1 MKVNCSLWALK
12 NILRDRGNSS
22 FLKTT
27 KTKLQKENHDFEMNP
42 LFRVQRNCGL
52 SSLTSFSRQPPWP
65 FFVLE
70 ISLYLANFVIID
82 PVCCPL
88 QGVFNTWR
96 ADLSSWEFFHLL
108 VFSSSE
114 LSFPWLAP
122 FELLWEIFLMPRFKA
137 SMIEIMQFLVL
148 AEELSII

>member
-88 QGVFNTWR
+88 QGVFNT
-96 ADLSSWEFFHLL
+96 
-108 VFSSSE
+108 
-114 LSFPWLAP
+114 
-122 FELLWEIFLMPRFKA
+122 
-137 SMIEIMQFLVL
+137 
-148 AEELSII
+148 